1 MKIYVPEEIDF
12 DRMLAAG
19 CVATIAVLMVL
30 LIVAVVQEMGLG
42 AVFVLIFVAVVFVAV
57 FRFVMKRL

>member
-12 DRMLAAG
+12 DRMLVAG
-19 CVATIAVLMVL
+19 GVATIAVLMVL

-42 AVFVLIFVAVVFVAV
+42 AVFVLIFAVAVFVAV
-57 FRFVMKRL
+57 FKFVMKRL